1 MGYPSHL
8 SPLPR
13 GHSLW
18 TAPCNLSC
26 LSWRQDDQSLY
37 NCEKFFRS
45 FCFCHIFFSMTCKM
59 VFMSTL
65 FSVKTGLEKLWYF
78 NHLLGH
84 FLIVRLVFCF
94 ENCLKLLWEKIFW
107 WLRKMFSNLNLAN
120 FLRSLYN
127 LFKKWEENFWK
138 QKFFL
143 TCYWRFSQIQYIG
156 KTIMTNKI
164 CNWIYLETYSNK
176 LEKLDT

>member
-1 MGYPSHL
+1 MYYVVNRLWATHL

-13 GHSLW
+13 GYSLW

-65 FSVKTGLEKLWYF
+65 FSVKTGLEKLWYI

-84 FLIVRLVFCF
+84 FLISRLVFCF
-94 ENCLKLLWEKIFW
+94 EICSKLLWAKNILVIEKNDWNLRLKAENLHKFWDHFFGYIQNPFLICFWRLLIFND
-107 WLRKMFSNLNLAN
+107 FEQ
-120 FLRSLYN
+120 F
-127 LFKKWEENFWK
+127 
-138 QKFFL
+138 
-143 TCYWRFSQIQYIG
+143 
-156 KTIMTNKI
+156 
-164 CNWIYLETYSNK
+164 
-176 LEKLDT
+176 